1 MANAPSRP
9 SGGIIAEFQEWLRT
23 VAAGEGS
30 DLHLKVGS
38 APLVRMRGP
47 LRRLDRT
54 PVTPQEMET
63 LAAAV
68 IPPGRQARF
77 EEEGEVDFA
86 HSAPGIGRF
95 RVNAFRQRGAISMVL
110 RRLLIGGAQFDT
122 LGLPDVVKSL
132 AEEQRGLIL
141 VTGPTGSGKTT
152 TLAAMI
158 EYINATRPVHVV
170 TIEDPIE
177 VLHVDKVASI
187 NQREVGQDSK
197 TFLSALR
204 AALRQDPDVVLV
216 GEMRDPETV
225 RVALQAAE
233 TGHLVL
239 STLHTIN
246 ATETV
251 NRLLDFFPPEQQQQV
266 RFTMA
271 GSLRGIICQRLLP
284 GADGGRQPTLE
295 VLVNTGR
302 IADRIVNPDITSE
315 IEEVI
320 SKSSYYGM
328 CTFDQS
334 LVRLV
339 KEGRITIE
347 AAMEGASS
355 PHDLTLML
363 QQEGIISVD
372 STVAAG

>member
-1 MANAPSRP
+1 
-9 SGGIIAEFQEWLRT
+9 
-23 VAAGEGS
+23 
-30 DLHLKVGS
+30 
-38 APLVRMRGP
+38 
-47 LRRLDRT
+47 
-54 PVTPQEMET
+54 
-63 LAAAV
+63 
-68 IPPGRQARF
+68 
-77 EEEGEVDFA
+77 
-86 HSAPGIGRF
+86 
-95 RVNAFRQRGAISMVL
+95 
-110 RRLLIGGAQFDT
+110 
-122 LGLPDVVKSL
+122 
-132 AEEQRGLIL
+132 
-141 VTGPTGSGKTT
+141 
-152 TLAAMI
+152 
-158 EYINATRPVHVV
+158 VHVV

-251 NRLLDFFPPEQQQQV
+251 NRMLDFFPPEQQQQV